1 MSIPIPILP
10 EGTRIVV
17 RRSVLPQDPAMT
29 GRAGVV
35 IRASEYNPHMIAV
48 ALAGERELRYFAPG
62 ELEVSERMAL
72 PPERQQAKRLRALP

>member
-17 RRSVLPQDPAMT
+17 RRSVLPQDPAVT

-62 ELEVSERMAL
+62 ELEVSERLTL